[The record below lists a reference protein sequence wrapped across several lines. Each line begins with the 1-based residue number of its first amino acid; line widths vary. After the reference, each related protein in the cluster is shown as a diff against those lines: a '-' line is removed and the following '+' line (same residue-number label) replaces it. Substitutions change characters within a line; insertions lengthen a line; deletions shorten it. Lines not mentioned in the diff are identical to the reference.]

1 MDENYDFCG
10 WASKYEVPC
19 SDGRTIKQNALAAD
33 DGKIVPLVWNHQH
46 SEMKNVVGH
55 ALLSNRPEGMYCFG
69 YVNDTDEGTRAK
81 KLLKHKDITAL
92 SIWANNLKQ
101 NKRTDGRKDV
111 VHGKIREVSL
121 VLAGANPGACI
132 DSVMVHSDDGEPME
146 SDDEIRI
153 YNDDDTVWFGH
164 SDESEKFMAE
174 MLNNESNS
182 DEVDESKSTETLE
195 HADDNSDD
203 NSNKK
208 PAEDETVEDVLNSM
222 NPHQREVMQ
231 GLINYLIENGSS
243 DESNN
248 SEKGN
253 SDMKHNIFD
262 NTEEN
267 DETLEHSLGMDCDF
281 EKAIADMS
289 RYGSLKK
296 SFLAHGANIDKLVGD
311 EFLAHLDNGT
321 PGTDYGIGNIDYLFP
336 DFQTVGGNN
345 LKFVKRNTEWVSRV
359 MNAVSHT
366 PFTRV
371 KSVFANITEDEARA
385 RGYIKGKKKKE
396 EVFPLLKR
404 TTTPQTVYKKQ
415 RLDRDDILDVTTM
428 DIVSVLR
435 QEMRMML
442 EEEIA
447 RAIVIGDGRE
457 SGSDDKISEDHIRS
471 VLNDDPFYSIKIT
484 KGYKAEPDNST
495 FAADFEE
502 RVVYGFEDYE
512 GSGNPLM
519 FTTQRNL
526 NRLLMQKDKVGR
538 RIYKSKQE
546 LCAALC
552 VSDIVPVQVMK
563 DLKRTP
569 LAKETTLTGKTLI
582 VDAVIV
588 NLNDY
593 NIGTDK
599 GGAVSMFDDFDI
611 DYNQEKYLIET
622 RISGALTV
630 PYSAMVVEHYIDSSL
645 SAETDSVTKTDSSDA
660 DEKKTTGK

>member
-1 MDENYDFCG
+1 MDENYDFSG

-19 SDGRTIKQNALAAD
+19 SDGRTIKQNALAED
-33 DGKIVPLVWNHQH
+33 DGKTVPLVWNHQH
-46 SEMKNVVGH
+46 GEMKNVVGH
-55 ALLSNRPEGMYCFG
+55 ALLKNRPEGVYCFG
-69 YVNDTDEGTRAK
+69 YVNNTEDGKRAK
-81 KLLKHKDITAL
+81 ELLKHKDITAL
-92 SIWANNLKQ
+92 SIFANNLKQ
-101 NKRTDGRKDV
+101 NKRVDGRKDV

-132 DSVMVHSDDGEPME
+132 DSVMVHSDDGEPIE
-146 SDDEIRI
+146 SDDEAQI
-153 YNDDDTVWFGH
+153 YNDDNTVWFGH

-174 MLNNESNS
+174 MLNNE
-182 DEVDESKSTETLE
+182 DESQWTETVE
-195 HADDNSDD
+195 HADGNSSD

-208 PAEDETVEDVLNSM
+208 PAEDETVEDVLNTM
-222 NPHQREVMQ
+222 TPHQREVMQ
-231 GLINYLIENGSS
+231 GLINYLIAMG
-243 DESNN
+243 SNN
-248 SEKGN
+248 ESDTSEKGN

-281 EKAIADMS
+281 EKAISDMS

-296 SFLAHGANIDKLVGD
+296 SFLAHGANIDNLVGD

-336 DFQTVGGNN
+336 DFQTVGGNTP
-345 LKFVKRNTEWVSRV
+345 KFVKRNTEWVARV

-428 DIVSVLR
+428 DVVSWLR

-447 RAIVIGDGRE
+447 RAIIIGDGRE
-457 SGSDDKISEDHIRS
+457 SGSDDKINEDHIRS
-471 VLNDDPFYSIKIT
+471 ILNDDPFYSIKVT
-484 KGYKAEPDNST
+484 KGYKTEPDNDT

-538 RIYKSKQE
+538 RIYKSKTE
-546 LCAALC
+546 LCAALG

-569 LAKETTLTGKTLI
+569 GTKETSLTGKTLI

-588 NLNDY
+588 NPIDY
-593 NIGTDK
+593 NVGTDK

-645 SAETDSVTKTDSSDA
+645 PASTDSVTKTDPANA
-660 DEKKTTGK
+660 DQKNTGR

>member
-55 ALLSNRPEGMYCFG
+55 ALLNNRPEGMYCFG

-92 SIWANNLKQ
+92 SIFANNLKQ
-101 NKRTDGRKDV
+101 NKRADGRKDV

-146 SDDEIRI
+146 SDDEAQI
-153 YNDDDTVWFGH
+153 YNDDNTVWFGH

-174 MLNNESNS
+174 MLNNEGNS
-182 DEVDESKSTETLE
+182 DDVDDSQSDETVE
-195 HADDNSDD
+195 HADDNSGD
-203 NSNKK
+203 NSDKK

-281 EKAIADMS
+281 EKAIVDMS

-311 EFLAHLDNGT
+311 EFLSHLDNGT
-321 PGTDYGIGNIDYLFP
+321 PVAKYGIDNIDYLFP

-371 KSVFANITEDEARA
+371 KSVFANITEEEARA
-385 RGYIKGKKKKE
+385 RGYIKGTKKKE

-447 RAIVIGDGRE
+447 RAIVIGDCRATGT
-457 SGSDDKISEDHIRS
+457 DDKISEDHIRS

-484 KGYKAEPDNST
+484 KGYNTEPDNST

-552 VSDIVPVQVMK
+552 VADIVPVQVMK
-563 DLKRTP
+563 NLKRTP
-569 LAKETTLTGKTLI
+569 LPNETRLAGKNLI

-630 PYSAMVVEHYIDSSL
+630 PYSAMVVEHYVDPTLEGTS
-645 SAETDSVTKTDSSDA
+645 DSVTKTDPADA
-660 DEKKTTGK
+660 DQKTTGK

>member
-1 MDENYDFCG
+1 MDENYDFSG

-19 SDGRTIKQNALAAD
+19 SDGRTIKQNALAED
-33 DGKIVPLVWNHQH
+33 DGKTVPLVWNHQH
-46 SEMKNVVGH
+46 GEMKNVVGH
-55 ALLSNRPEGMYCFG
+55 ALLKNRPEGVYCFG
-69 YVNDTDEGTRAK
+69 YVNDTEDGKLAK
-81 KLLKHKDITAL
+81 ELLKHKDITAL
-92 SIWANNLKQ
+92 SIFANNLKQ
-101 NKRTDGRKDV
+101 NKRVDGRKDV

-132 DSVMVHSDDGEPME
+132 DSVMIHSDDGEPIE
-146 SDDEIRI
+146 SDDEAQI
-153 YNDDDTVWFGH
+153 YNDDNTVWFGH

-174 MLNNESNS
+174 MLNNE
-182 DEVDESKSTETLE
+182 DESQFTETLE
-195 HADDNSDD
+195 HADGNSGD

-208 PAEDETVEDVLNSM
+208 PAEDETVEDVLNTM
-222 NPHQREVMQ
+222 TPHQREVMQ
-231 GLINYLIENGSS
+231 GLINYLIAMG
-243 DESNN
+243 SNN
-248 SEKGN
+248 ESDTSEKGN

-281 EKAIADMS
+281 EKAISDMS

-296 SFLAHGANIDKLVGD
+296 SFLAHGANIDNLVGD

-336 DFQTVGGNN
+336 DFQTVGGNTP
-345 LKFVKRNTEWVSRV
+345 KFVKRNTEWVARV

-428 DIVSVLR
+428 DVVSWLR

-447 RAIVIGDGRE
+447 RAIIIGDGRE
-457 SGSDDKISEDHIRS
+457 SGSDDKINEDHIRS
-471 VLNDDPFYSIKIT
+471 ILNDDPFYSIKVT
-484 KGYKAEPDNST
+484 KGYKAEPDNDT

-538 RIYKSKQE
+538 RIYKSKTE
-546 LCAALC
+546 LCAALG

-569 LAKETTLTGKTLI
+569 GTKETSLTGKTLI

-588 NLNDY
+588 NPIDY
-593 NIGTDK
+593 NVGTDK

-645 SAETDSVTKTDSSDA
+645 PAETSSVTKTDPANA
-660 DEKKTTGK
+660 DQKNTSR

>member
-1 MDENYDFCG
+1 MDENYDFSG

-19 SDGRTIKQNALAAD
+19 SDGRTIKQNALAED
-33 DGKIVPLVWNHQH
+33 DGKTVPLVWNHQH
-46 SEMKNVVGH
+46 GEMKNVVGH
-55 ALLSNRPEGMYCFG
+55 ALLKNRPEGVYCFG
-69 YVNDTDEGTRAK
+69 YVNDTEDGKRAK
-81 KLLKHKDITAL
+81 ELLKHKDITAL
-92 SIWANNLKQ
+92 SIFANNLKQ
-101 NKRTDGRKDV
+101 NKRVDGRKDV

-146 SDDEIRI
+146 SDDEAQI
-153 YNDDDTVWFGH
+153 YNDDNTVWFGH

-174 MLNNESNS
+174 MLNNEDDSQL
-182 DEVDESKSTETLE
+182 TETVE
-195 HADDNSDD
+195 HADGNSDG

-208 PAEDETVEDVLNSM
+208 PAEDETVEDVLNTM
-222 NPHQREVMQ
+222 TPHQREVMQ
-231 GLINYLIENGSS
+231 GLINYLIAMG
-243 DESNN
+243 SNN
-248 SEKGN
+248 ESDTSEKGN

-281 EKAIADMS
+281 EKAISDMS

-296 SFLAHGANIDKLVGD
+296 SFLAHGANIDNLVGD

-336 DFQTVGGNN
+336 DFQTVGGNTP
-345 LKFVKRNTEWVSRV
+345 KFVKRNTEWVARV

-428 DIVSVLR
+428 DVVSWLR

-447 RAIVIGDGRE
+447 RAIIIGDGRE
-457 SGSDDKISEDHIRS
+457 SGSDDKINEDHIRS
-471 VLNDDPFYSIKIT
+471 ILNDDPFYSIKVT
-484 KGYKAEPDNST
+484 KGYKVEPDNDT
-495 FAADFEE
+495 FASDFEE

-538 RIYKSKQE
+538 RIYKSKTE
-546 LCAALC
+546 LCAALG

-569 LAKETTLTGKTLI
+569 GTKETSLTGKTLI

-588 NLNDY
+588 NPIDY
-593 NIGTDK
+593 NVGTDK

-645 SAETDSVTKTDSSDA
+645 PAETNSVTKTDPANA
-660 DEKKTTGK
+660 DQKNTGR

>member
-1 MDENYDFCG
+1 MDENYDFSG

-33 DGKIVPLVWNHQH
+33 DGKTVPLVWNHQH

-55 ALLSNRPEGMYCFG
+55 ALLKNRPEGVYCFG
-69 YVNDTDEGTRAK
+69 YVNDTEDGKRAK
-81 KLLKHKDITAL
+81 ELLKHKDITAL
-92 SIWANNLKQ
+92 SIFANNLKQ
-101 NKRTDGRKDV
+101 NKRVDGRKDV

-146 SDDEIRI
+146 SDDEAQI
-153 YNDDDTVWFGH
+153 YNDDNTVWFGH

-174 MLNNESNS
+174 MLDNEGNSNEIDDS
-182 DEVDESKSTETLE
+182 QSTETVK
-195 HADDNSDD
+195 HADENSGD

-222 NPHQREVMQ
+222 TPHQREVMQ
-231 GLINYLIENGSS
+231 GLINYLIANGS
-243 DESNN
+243 NN
-248 SEKGN
+248 GAGTSEKGN

-296 SFLAHGANIDKLVGD
+296 SFLAHGADIDNLIGD
-311 EFLAHLDNGT
+311 EFLSHLDNGT

-336 DFQTVGGNN
+336 DFQTADGNG

-359 MNAVSHT
+359 MNSVSHT
-366 PFTRV
+366 PFSRV
-371 KSVFANITEDEARA
+371 KSIFANITEDEARA

-428 DIVSVLR
+428 DIVSILR

-447 RAIVIGDGRE
+447 RAVVIGDGRE

-502 RVVYGFEDYE
+502 RVIYGFEDYE

-569 LAKETTLTGKTLI
+569 SAKETTLTGKTLI

-630 PYSAMVVEHYIDSSL
+630 PYSAMVVEHYVDNTL
-645 SAETDSVTKTDSSDA
+645 SAETDSLTKTDPSDA
-660 DEKKTTGK
+660 DQKTSGR

>member
-1 MDENYDFCG
+1 MDENYDFSG

-19 SDGRTIKQNALAAD
+19 SDGRTIKQNALAED
-33 DGKIVPLVWNHQH
+33 DGKTVPLVWNHQH
-46 SEMKNVVGH
+46 GEMKNVVGH
-55 ALLSNRPEGMYCFG
+55 ALLKNRPEGVYCFG
-69 YVNDTDEGTRAK
+69 YVNDTEDGKRAK
-81 KLLKHKDITAL
+81 ELLKHKDITAL
-92 SIWANNLKQ
+92 SIFANNLKQ
-101 NKRTDGRKDV
+101 NKRLDGRKDV

-132 DSVMVHSDDGEPME
+132 DSVMVHSEDGEPME
-146 SDDEIRI
+146 SDDEAQI
-153 YNDDDTVWFGH
+153 YNDDNTVWFGH

-174 MLNNESNS
+174 MLNNE
-182 DEVDESKSTETLE
+182 DESQFTETLE
-195 HADDNSDD
+195 HADGNSSD
-203 NSNKK
+203 NSNNK
-208 PAEDETVEDVLNSM
+208 PAEDETVEDVLNTM
-222 NPHQREVMQ
+222 TPHQREVMQ
-231 GLINYLIENGSS
+231 GLINYLIAMG
-243 DESNN
+243 SNN
-248 SEKGN
+248 ESDTSEKGN

-281 EKAIADMS
+281 EKAISDMS

-296 SFLAHGANIDKLVGD
+296 SFLAHGANIDNLVGD

-336 DFQTVGGNN
+336 DFQTVGGNTP
-345 LKFVKRNTEWVSRV
+345 KFVKRNTEWVARV

-428 DIVSVLR
+428 DVVSWLR

-447 RAIVIGDGRE
+447 RAIIIGDGRE
-457 SGSDDKISEDHIRS
+457 SGSDDKINEDHIRS
-471 VLNDDPFYSIKIT
+471 ILNDDPFYSIKVT
-484 KGYKAEPDNST
+484 KGYKTEPDNDT

-538 RIYKSKQE
+538 RIYKSKTE
-546 LCAALC
+546 LCAALG

-569 LAKETTLTGKTLI
+569 GTKETSLTGKTLI

-588 NLNDY
+588 NPIDY
-593 NIGTDK
+593 NVGTDK

-645 SAETDSVTKTDSSDA
+645 PASTDSVTKTDPSNA
-660 DEKKTTGK
+660 DQKNTGR

>member
-1 MDENYDFCG
+1 MDENYDFSG

-19 SDGRTIKQNALAAD
+19 SDGRTIKQNALAED
-33 DGKIVPLVWNHQH
+33 DGKTVPLVWNHQH
-46 SEMKNVVGH
+46 GEMKNVVGH
-55 ALLSNRPEGMYCFG
+55 ALLKNRPEGVYCFG
-69 YVNDTDEGTRAK
+69 YVNDTEDGKRAK
-81 KLLKHKDITAL
+81 ELLKHKDITAL
-92 SIWANNLKQ
+92 SIFANNLKQ
-101 NKRTDGRKDV
+101 NKRVDGRKDV

-132 DSVMVHSDDGEPME
+132 DSVMIHSDDGEPIE
-146 SDDEIRI
+146 SDDEAQI
-153 YNDDDTVWFGH
+153 YNDDNTVWFGH

-174 MLNNESNS
+174 MLNNE
-182 DEVDESKSTETLE
+182 DESQSTETVE
-195 HADDNSDD
+195 HADGNSSD
-203 NSNKK
+203 NSNNK
-208 PAEDETVEDVLNSM
+208 PAEDETVEDVLNTM
-222 NPHQREVMQ
+222 TPHQREVMQ
-231 GLINYLIENGSS
+231 GLINYLIAMGSN
-243 DESNN
+243 DESGT

-296 SFLAHGANIDKLVGD
+296 SFLAHGANIDNLVGD
-311 EFLAHLDNGT
+311 EYLAHLDNGT
-321 PGTDYGIGNIDYLFP
+321 PGTDYGIGNMGYLFP
-336 DFQTVGGNN
+336 DFQTVGGNTP
-345 LKFVKRNTEWVSRV
+345 KFVKRNTEWVARV

-428 DIVSVLR
+428 DVVSWLR

-447 RAIVIGDGRE
+447 RAIIIGDGRE
-457 SGSDDKISEDHIRS
+457 SGSDDKINEDHIRS
-471 VLNDDPFYSIKIT
+471 ILNDDPFYSIKVT
-484 KGYKAEPDNST
+484 KGYKAEPDNDT

-538 RIYKSKQE
+538 RIYKSKTE
-546 LCAALC
+546 LCAALG

-569 LAKETTLTGKTLI
+569 GTKETSLTGKTLI

-588 NLNDY
+588 NPIDY
-593 NIGTDK
+593 NVGTDK

-622 RISGALTV
+622 RISGALTI

-645 SAETDSVTKTDSSDA
+645 PASTDSVTKTDPANA
-660 DEKKTTGK
+660 DQKNTSR

>member
-1 MDENYDFCG
+1 M
-10 WASKYEVPC
+10 
-19 SDGRTIKQNALAAD
+19 
-33 DGKIVPLVWNHQH
+33 
-46 SEMKNVVGH
+46 
-55 ALLSNRPEGMYCFG
+55 
-69 YVNDTDEGTRAK
+69 
-81 KLLKHKDITAL
+81 
-92 SIWANNLKQ
+92 
-101 NKRTDGRKDV
+101 
-111 VHGKIREVSL
+111 
-121 VLAGANPGACI
+121 
-132 DSVMVHSDDGEPME
+132 
-146 SDDEIRI
+146 
-153 YNDDDTVWFGH
+153 
-164 SDESEKFMAE
+164 
-174 MLNNESNS
+174 NS
-182 DEVDESKSTETLE
+182 
-195 HADDNSDD
+195 
-203 NSNKK
+203 
-208 PAEDETVEDVLNSM
+208 
-222 NPHQREVMQ
+222 
-231 GLINYLIENGSS
+231 
-243 DESNN
+243 
-248 SEKGN
+248 
-253 SDMKHNIFD
+253 
-262 NTEEN
+262 
-267 DETLEHSLGMDCDF
+267 
-281 EKAIADMS
+281 
-289 RYGSLKK
+289 
-296 SFLAHGANIDKLVGD
+296 
-311 EFLAHLDNGT
+311 
-321 PGTDYGIGNIDYLFP
+321 
-336 DFQTVGGNN
+336 
-345 LKFVKRNTEWVSRV
+345 
-359 MNAVSHT
+359 VSHT

-447 RAIVIGDGRE
+447 RAIVIGDGRA

-484 KGYKAEPDNST
+484 KGYKTEPDDST

-552 VSDIVPVQVMK
+552 VSDIVPLQAMK

-569 LAKETTLTGKTLI
+569 GAKETTLTGKTLI

-588 NLNDY
+588 NINDY

-630 PYSAMVVEHYIDSSL
+630 PYSAMVVEHYVDSSL
-645 SAETDSVTKTDSSDA
+645 EGASESVTKTDPADA
-660 DEKKTTGK
+660 DQKITGR

>member
-1 MDENYDFCG
+1 MDENYDFSG

-19 SDGRTIKQNALAAD
+19 SDGRTIKQNALAED
-33 DGKIVPLVWNHQH
+33 DGKTVPLVWNHQH
-46 SEMKNVVGH
+46 GEMKNVVGH
-55 ALLSNRPEGMYCFG
+55 ALLKNRPEGVYCFG
-69 YVNDTDEGTRAK
+69 YVNDTEDGKRAK
-81 KLLKHKDITAL
+81 ELLKHKDINAL
-92 SIWANNLKQ
+92 SIFANNLKQ
-101 NKRTDGRKDV
+101 NKRVDGRKDV

-121 VLAGANPGACI
+121 VLAGANPGAYI
-132 DSVMVHSDDGEPME
+132 DSVMIHSDDGEPIE
-146 SDDEIRI
+146 SDDEAQI
-153 YNDDDTVWFGH
+153 YNDDNTVWFGH

-174 MLNNESNS
+174 MLNNE
-182 DEVDESKSTETLE
+182 DESQSTETVE
-195 HADDNSDD
+195 HADGNSSD

-222 NPHQREVMQ
+222 TPHQREVMQ
-231 GLINYLIENGSS
+231 GLINYLIVKGSN
-243 DESNN
+243 DESDT

-281 EKAIADMS
+281 EKAISDMS

-296 SFLAHGANIDKLVGD
+296 SFLAHGANIDNLVGD
-311 EFLAHLDNGT
+311 EFLSHLDNGT

-336 DFQTVGGNN
+336 DFQTVGGNTP
-345 LKFVKRNTEWVSRV
+345 KFVKRNTEWVARV

-428 DIVSVLR
+428 DVVSWLR
-435 QEMRMML
+435 QEMRTML

-447 RAIVIGDGRE
+447 RAIIIGDGRD
-457 SGSDDKISEDHIRS
+457 SGSDDKINEDHIRS
-471 VLNDDPFYSIKIT
+471 ILNDDPFYSIKVT
-484 KGYKAEPDNST
+484 KSYKTEPDNDT
-495 FAADFEE
+495 FASDFEE

-538 RIYKSKQE
+538 RIYKSKME
-546 LCAALC
+546 LCAALG
-552 VSDIVPVQVMK
+552 VSDIVPVQAMK
-563 DLKRTP
+563 DLNRTP
-569 LAKETTLTGKTLI
+569 GTKETSLTGKTLI

-588 NLNDY
+588 NPIDY
-593 NIGTDK
+593 NVGTDK

-645 SAETDSVTKTDSSDA
+645 PAETSSVTKTDPSDA
-660 DEKKTTGK
+660 DEKQTTGK